1 MKLVNIR
8 IKNYKIISET
18 EPVMVDPHVTALV
31 GKNESGKTAIL
42 KALWKTNNVANA
54 TFDKLYDYPR
64 DRYSRDRKATQ
75 EVTVL
80 DFELSSEEADDLLAQ
95 VPQLMGTEPIRIT
108 YTTFYKG
115 EDQICRETQV
125 YGLGGAATS
134 AAAIAVIEDLAT
146 VIPEGSSED
155 HEALRTSYETAL
167 EQIIESAPLWE
178 RSTIDAL
185 GRVDA
190 EVKTWLNTDASRADV
205 AITERERLSEIITRA
220 RQGDPWDTAR
230 AWAERNLPIFIYF
243 DNYGQLETRIHL
255 TTYLRSMGD
264 LNPRTRT
271 QTALF
276 KWSRLDPREIL
287 DLGLPRQDGETDDQ
301 VHRRLEKRRALLD
314 SASFA
319 LTGDWVKWWTEKR
332 HKLHFDADG
341 EDLVLKISD
350 QHNEFPIPFE
360 ERSHGFQ
367 WFFSFCLVLLAE
379 SWQTDKG
386 AILLLDEPGL
396 HLHPALQKRLID
408 LFERISGDNQLL
420 YSTHL
425 PFLVDGK
432 HLERVRTV
440 HLGGPEPRKTRIS
453 NDLRSTCD
461 QDTLFPVQ
469 AALGYSI
476 AQTFFLGKRTVIVER
491 ITDYWLIMWL
501 VTVLPEMDGNDPLHQ
516 DTVLVPAGAA
526 SRVVPL
532 ASIMLSSSSV
542 GEGRVIVLLGSDSAG
557 REAASR
563 MNDVFCDEPSILVLG
578 AALNLVEATTEDL
591 VPREV
596 YADAVRRT
604 GHEFTMNDDEKEAA
618 TNVNAME
625 MVFQRTGLGRFGKA
639 EKSAAALALLK
650 EWGWEP
656 ANIPEVTQ
664 TRARALIDA
673 INTRFAKFS

>member
-1 MKLVNIR
+1 MSLIPPSTSFMTIR
-8 IKNYKIISET
+8 ET
-18 EPVMVDPHVTALV
+18 DTQGIAKPRKKSPFWTS
-31 GKNESGKTAIL
+31 N
-42 KALWKTNNVANA
+42 
-54 TFDKLYDYPR
+54 YPR
-64 DRYSRDRKATQ
+64 RKRTIY
-75 EVTVL
+75 
-80 DFELSSEEADDLLAQ
+80 FAQ

-146 VIPEGSSED
+146 VIPEESSED

-255 TTYLRSMGD
+255 PTYLRSMGD
-264 LNPRTRT
+264 LNPRTGT

-276 KWSRLDPREIL
+276 KWSRLDPQEIL
-287 DLGLPRQDGETDDQ
+287 DLGLPRQEGETDDQ

-319 LTGDWVKWWTEKR
+319 LTGDWIKWWTEKR

-408 LFERISGDNQLL
+408 LFD
-420 YSTHL
+420 
-425 PFLVDGK
+425 
-432 HLERVRTV
+432 
-440 HLGGPEPRKTRIS
+440 
-453 NDLRSTCD
+453 
-461 QDTLFPVQ
+461 
-469 AALGYSI
+469 
-476 AQTFFLGKRTVIVER
+476 
-491 ITDYWLIMWL
+491 
-501 VTVLPEMDGNDPLHQ
+501 
-516 DTVLVPAGAA
+516 
-526 SRVVPL
+526 
-532 ASIMLSSSSV
+532 SSSTV
-542 GEGRVIVLLGSDSAG
+542 G
-557 REAASR
+557 
-563 MNDVFCDEPSILVLG
+563 N
-578 AALNLVEATTEDL
+578 LNLL
-591 VPREV
+591 
-596 YADAVRRT
+596 
-604 GHEFTMNDDEKEAA
+604 
-618 TNVNAME
+618 
-625 MVFQRTGLGRFGKA
+625 
-639 EKSAAALALLK
+639 
-650 EWGWEP
+650 
-656 ANIPEVTQ
+656 
-664 TRARALIDA
+664 
-673 INTRFAKFS
+673 

>member
-80 DFELSSEEADDLLAQ
+80 DFELSSVEADDLLAQ
-95 VPQLMGTEPIRIT
+95 VPQLTGTEPIRIT

-146 VIPEGSSED
+146 VIPEQSSED
-155 HEALRTSYETAL
+155 YEDLRMSYGTAL

-178 RSTIDAL
+178 QSTIDAL

-190 EVKTWLNTDASRADV
+190 EMKTWLNTDASRAEV
-205 AITERERLSEIITRA
+205 AIPERERLSEIITRA

-230 AWAERNLPIFIYF
+230 AWAERSLPNFIYF

-255 TTYLRSMGD
+255 PTYLRSMDD

-276 KWSRLDPREIL
+276 RWSRLDPQEIL
-287 DLGLPRQDGETDDQ
+287 DLGLPRQEGETDEQ

-319 LTGDWVKWWTEKR
+319 LTGDWIKWWTEKR

-379 SWQTDKG
+379 SWQTNKG

-408 LFERISGDNQLL
+408 LFERISGDNQLI

-425 PFLVDGK
+425 PFLVDGN

-440 HLGGPEPRKTRIS
+440 HLGGAEPRKTRIS
-453 NDLRSTCD
+453 DDLRSTCD
-461 QDTLFPVQ
+461 RDTLFPIQ

-476 AQTFFLGKRTVIVER
+476 AQSFFLGKRTVIVER

-532 ASIMLSSSSV
+532 ASIMLASSSV
-542 GEGRVIVLLGSDSAG
+542 GENHVIVLLDSDSAG

-563 MNDVFCDEPSILVLG
+563 MNDVFYGEPSILVLG
-578 AALNLVEATTEDL
+578 AALDLVEATTEDL
-591 VPREV
+591 VPRDV

-604 GHEFTMNDDEKEAA
+604 GHEFTMNDDEMEAA

-625 MVFQRTGLGRFGKA
+625 MVFQRTGLGRFGKT
-639 EKSAAALALLK
+639 EKSAAALALLN

-673 INTRFAKFS
+673 INTRFDKIS